1 MTIDILSLATF
12 SITIVYFLIG
22 FFIHVGLSKKYQ
34 RTSHKP
40 KVTVLIAARNEEA
53 TISSC
58 LDSLWK
64 QDYPAELLQIIV
76 INDRSSD
83 NTRQIILEH
92 KNRKSILKLIDIS
105 QDLNGLMGKMNALAQ
120 GIDHADGEIILVTD
134 ADCRVPVGW
143 ITEMVSYFTEKIG
156 LVGSLTVI
164 AHPENEKTGKIFD
177 NIQTL
182 DWFFLQAIAS
192 GTAGIYFP
200 VSVLGNNFGFR
211 KSVYD
216 VIGGFASIGFSL
228 TEDMALLNSIIKK
241 TDYKIAYPLQ
251 SGSMI
256 QSLPLN
262 HIRDFFQQRKRW
274 LFGGKKAP
282 LWGWIL
288 MFTSFIAHL
297 LIVLNLALTNFTIP
311 VITGFAFIAGVDL
324 SLIWRVVKKSGSKK
338 LIRYFIPF
346 EVFYFFYS
354 LLVAL
359 TMILPGK
366 IYWKERSFNKTP

>member
-22 FFIHVGLSKKYQ
+22 VFIHLGLSKKYR
-34 RTSHKP
+34 RTSHRP
-40 KVTVLIAARNEEA
+40 KVTVLVAARNEET

-58 LDSLWK
+58 LDSLWR
-64 QDYPAELLQIIV
+64 QDYPTELLQIIV

-92 KNRKSILKLIDIS
+92 KNRKSILKLVDIS
-105 QDLNGLMGKMNALAQ
+105 KDLSGMMGKMNALAQ

-134 ADCRVPVGW
+134 ADCRVSTGW
-143 ITEMVSYFTEKIG
+143 VSEMVSYFTEKIG

-164 AHPENEKTGKIFD
+164 THPEKTGKIFD
-177 NIQTL
+177 KIQTL

-192 GTAGIYFP
+192 GTAGIHLP

-211 KSVYD
+211 KSVYNE
-216 VIGGFASIGFSL
+216 IGGFASIGFSL

-251 SGSMI
+251 SDSMI

-262 HIRDFFQQRKRW
+262 HIYEFFQQRKRW
-274 LFGGKKAP
+274 LSGGVKAP
-282 LWGWIL
+282 VWGWVL

-297 LIVLNLALTNFTIP
+297 LIVINLILSNFTIP
-311 VITGFAFIAGVDL
+311 VIIGIVLITVIDL
-324 SLIWRVVKKSGSKK
+324 SLIWRVITKSRSKK

-346 EVFYFFYS
+346 EIFYFFYT
-354 LLVAL
+354 LIVAVS
-359 TMILPGK
+359 MILPGK
-366 IYWKERSFNKTP
+366 IYWKERSFNKTA